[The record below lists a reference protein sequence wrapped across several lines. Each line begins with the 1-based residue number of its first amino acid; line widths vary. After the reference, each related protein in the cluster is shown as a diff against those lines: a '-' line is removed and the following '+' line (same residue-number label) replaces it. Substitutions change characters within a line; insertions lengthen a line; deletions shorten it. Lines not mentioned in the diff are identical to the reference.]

1 MRELAQ
7 RIAIDP
13 ADAGALNA
21 LGVLLARRGYLGR
34 AAAHFERVIEL
45 LPGFA
50 GGYGN
55 LGNVLYEQGRY
66 TAAVKRYEEALA
78 RAELPEVH
86 VELALT
92 WCELGRFDLAREHYR
107 RAMAIGGEAADAAG
121 GAAGRQPG
129 P

>member
-1 MRELAQ
+1 M
-7 RIAIDP
+7 
-13 ADAGALNA
+13 
-21 LGVLLARRGYLGR
+21 
-34 AAAHFERVIEL
+34 IEL

-55 LGNVLYEQGRY
+55 LGNVLYEQGLY
-66 TAAVKRYEEALA
+66 PAAVLRYEEALA

-92 WCELGRFDLAREHYR
+92 WCELGRFDQAREHYR
-107 RAMAIGGEAADAAG
+107 RAMEIAGPADAAG
-121 GAAGRQPG
+121 GGGSGGG